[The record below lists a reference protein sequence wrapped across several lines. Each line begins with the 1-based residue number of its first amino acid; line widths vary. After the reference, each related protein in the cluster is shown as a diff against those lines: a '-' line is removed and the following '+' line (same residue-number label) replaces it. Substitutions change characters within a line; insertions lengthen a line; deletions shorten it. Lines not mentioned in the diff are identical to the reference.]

1 MYLLQMPL
9 KLRFVCLLDD
19 LLTEKGWSYTDLHK
33 ASGVSKTTIR
43 NLTRGGYLERIDRSS
58 TEKIMNALECN
69 FEDLW
74 EIKFDD

>member
-33 ASGVSKTTIR
+33 ISGISKTTIR

-58 TEKIMNALECN
+58 TEKIMNALGCK